1 MTLTNLLHLVLR
13 LEMGGNVPPLHLC
26 VYRDNFHFP
35 YVTLQFKSVSFE
47 SHEYSQQTQTLFLQ
61 DPVPYNP
68 PSVSKSSKQ
77 SHCFRFPI
85 KTLYTFNFLTPISL
99 CLFKHNFIPPTKLNS
114 VRGYTCLGS
123 YKSHWFILFMYKS
136 RSINTT

>member
-1 MTLTNLLHLVLR
+1 MLTTLLHSVLR
-13 LEMGGNVPPLHLC
+13 LKMSDNVPPLHFC
-26 VYRDNFHFP
+26 VYRDNIHF
-35 YVTLQFKSVSFE
+35 VTLQFNSVSSE

-61 DPVPYNP
+61 DPIPYNP
-68 PSVSKSSKQ
+68 PSVSMMSKW

-85 KTLYTFNFLTPISL
+85 KILYTFIFLTPISL

-114 VRGYTCLGS
+114 VQVTYAWVYTSHIGS
-123 YKSHWFILFMYKS
+123 ILLMYKS